1 MRVTQSMLHANV
13 LRALAANLA
22 GLDRASERVATT
34 RRLNRPSDDPADV
47 RRAVKLTDAM
57 AEIEQYL
64 RNVDAGDRLL
74 GLADTALARTSEI
87 VTRARE
93 LAVAGANG
101 SLSAND
107 RAAMGREV
115 RQLADQVVALAATK
129 AGDTY
134 IFSGLRTD
142 VAPYGSA
149 TGSYQGDTG
158 TILAWI
164 GPGTSLPVNVVGS
177 TVFDPVLGALDDLA
191 TELESGAPASAT
203 TLASLDTAL
212 TGVVDARAV
221 VGARQNRLG
230 LTRSALDD
238 ARLATERLRSMVED
252 ADLAEAIG
260 ELSRRETT
268 YQAALGVTARVLST
282 SLVDYLR

>member
-1 MRVTQSMLHANV
+1 MRVTQAMLHANA

-47 RRAVKLTDAM
+47 RRAIKLADAM

-74 GLADTALARTSEI
+74 GLADTVLGRVTEI
-87 VTRARE
+87 VGRARE
-93 LAVAGANG
+93 LALAGANG
-101 SLSAND
+101 SLSADD
-107 RAAMGREV
+107 RTTIAREV

-142 VAPYGSA
+142 VAPYASA
-149 TGSYQGDTG
+149 TGPYQGDTG
-158 TILAWI
+158 AILAWI

-177 TVFDPVLGALDDLA
+177 AVFDPVLGALDDLA
-191 TELESGAPASAT
+191 TELEGGGPVSGA
-203 TLASLDTAL
+203 TLTAL
-212 TGVVDARAV
+212 DGALTAVVDARAV
-221 VGARQNRLG
+221 VGARQNRLV
-230 LTRSALDD
+230 LSRTALDD

-260 ELSRRETT
+260 ELSRREAT

-282 SLVDYLR
+282 SLIDYLR

>member
-1 MRVTQSMLHANV
+1 MRVTQAMLHANA

-22 GLDRASERVATT
+22 GLDRANERVATG
-34 RRLNRPSDDPADV
+34 RRLNRPSDDPPDV
-47 RRAVKLTDAM
+47 RRAIKLADAR

-64 RNVDAGDRLL
+64 RNVDAADRLL
-74 GLADTALARTSEI
+74 GLADTVLGR
-87 VTRARE
+87 VTEVVGRAKE

-101 SLSAND
+101 SLSADD
-107 RAAMGREV
+107 RAIMAREV

-129 AGDTY
+129 AGDSY

-142 VAPYGSA
+142 VAPYASA
-149 TGSYQGDTG
+149 TGPYQGDTG
-158 TILAWI
+158 TIRAWI
-164 GPGTSLPVNVVGS
+164 GPGTSLPVNIVGDA
-177 TVFDPVLGALDDLA
+177 VFSPVLGALDALA
-191 TELESGAPASAT
+191 TELESGAPASGT
-203 TLASLDTAL
+203 TLSSLDGAL

-221 VGARQNRLG
+221 VGARQNRLE
-230 LTRSALDD
+230 LTRAALDD

-252 ADLAEAIG
+252 ADLAEAVG
-260 ELSRRETT
+260 ELRRREAT